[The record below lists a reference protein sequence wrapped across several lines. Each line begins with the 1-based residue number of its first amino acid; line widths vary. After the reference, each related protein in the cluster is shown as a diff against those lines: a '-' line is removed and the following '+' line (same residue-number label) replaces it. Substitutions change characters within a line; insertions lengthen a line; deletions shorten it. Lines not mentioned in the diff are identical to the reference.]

1 MLDVVLALLLL
12 INKIIFIIAIFV
24 NVVVRD
30 MIIIVLGHLN
40 VLEKEIFFILMQCL
54 LWLVLFLFMLFLLL
68 FSLNLKKGGN
78 CYNLKKYTIQSKL
91 IFKYNL

>member
-1 MLDVVLALLLL
+1 M
-12 INKIIFIIAIFV
+12 I
-24 NVVVRD
+24 VVVVVKD
-30 MIIIVLGHLN
+30 MITIAHGHLN

-68 FSLNLKKGGN
+68 FSLNLKKGRN